1 MAGTVG
7 FKRAKFFIY
16 DKADK
21 VVQTQVVEG
30 RAGLGGTTEATIS
43 GLSAESVKVYA
54 SDVAYYVAQR
64 GTGSVELS
72 LSILDIP
79 QTLVA
84 SLLGRTENSE
94 GITLVGQNTEP
105 PYAGVLLE
113 SHTLDGQ
120 PIFFALLKGKFRLN
134 EESMSTNEDTLSE
147 PEADELEG
155 NFIADANGN
164 VYATAVGEA
173 KRTAIEK
180 LFTSISGT
188 VQATTTTTSTTRAS

>member
-1 MAGTVG
+1 MASTIG

-21 VVQTQVVEG
+21 VVKTHVVEG
-30 RAGLGGTTEATIS
+30 KANQGGTVEASIS

-54 SDVAYYVAQR
+54 SNVAYYVAQR

-72 LSILDIP
+72 LSVLDMTP
-79 QTLVA
+79 ELTA
-84 SLLGRTENSE
+84 DLLGRKQNEA
-94 GITLVGQNTEP
+94 GITILGADTEP

-113 SHTLDGQ
+113 ASTLANE
-120 PIFFALLKGKFRLN
+120 PIFFALLKGKFRLD
-134 EESMSTNEDTLSE
+134 EQALSTNEEELSE

-155 NFIADANGN
+155 QFIADARGQ
-164 VYATAVGEA
+164 VYATAVGED

-180 LFTSISGT
+180 LFTEIAGT
-188 VQATTTTTSTTRAS
+188 VQATTTTTSTTTKA